1 MHYVGAAEEEDE
13 WVDLNSGRLRVPTYN
28 GRLRVPTYTSQN
40 LDYLDTVRAHKLLI
54 VQQAGIHHIVGA
66 LQVHSVVN

>member
-1 MHYVGAAEEEDE
+1 VHYVGGTEEEDE
-13 WVDLNSGRLRVPTYN
+13 WVDLNSGRLRVPTY
-28 GRLRVPTYTSQN
+28 TAQN
-40 LDYLDTVRAHKLLI
+40 LDYCDTVRAHKRLI